1 MRLAQRP
8 SLQPSDSVV
17 IYGLV
22 NQTKLNGE
30 VGKVV
35 KCLPTRQRVS
45 VELPSGERYCIK
57 PSNLYIFTPHEF
69 AAKAAA
75 FLRVKL
81 AADQKAE
88 KAATAIQA
96 EIRAAHARAAYGRA
110 RTAARVLQGAWCD
123 RRAHRRAVAAVAI
136 QRCERGHQQRVR
148 AARPEDEGTTTSAQA
163 AAIAAVGAAWAS
175 FAAGVSFLTA
185 AVVAALLAIWTTAAA
200 VLAAKTSQSQAPR
213 ASAPAASARR
223 HIPRQRYGLET
234 K

>member
-1 MRLAQRP
+1 MRLAQPP
-8 SLQPSDSVV
+8 SFQPSDSVV
-17 IYGLV
+17 IFGLV
-22 NQTKLNGE
+22 NQTKLNGK
-30 VGKVV
+30 VGEVV
-35 KCLPTRQRVS
+35 KCLPKRQRIS
-45 VELPSGERYCIK
+45 VELPSGERWCIK
-57 PSNLYIFTPHEF
+57 LSNLYIFTPHEF

-88 KAATAIQA
+88 KAATALQA

-163 AAIAAVGAAWAS
+163 AAIAAVGAA
-175 FAAGVSFLTA
+175 
-185 AVVAALLAIWTTAAA
+185 
-200 VLAAKTSQSQAPR
+200 
-213 ASAPAASARR
+213 
-223 HIPRQRYGLET
+223 
-234 K
+234 

>member
-1 MRLAQRP
+1 M
-8 SLQPSDSVV
+8 SSDM
-17 IYGLV
+17 
-22 NQTKLNGE
+22 
-30 VGKVV
+30 
-35 KCLPTRQRVS
+35 QRVS

-110 RTAARVLQGAWCD
+110 RTAARVLQGAFCD
-123 RRAHRRAVAAVAI
+123 RRAHRRAVATVAI
-136 QRCERGHQQRVR
+136 QQCERGHQQRVR
-148 AARPEDEGTTTSAQA
+148 AARPEDEGTTTSVQA

-175 FAAGVSFLTA
+175 FAVGVSFLTA

-200 VLAAKTSQSQAPR
+200 VLAAKTAQSQAPR